1 MKRLTA
7 ALCALLVLLSGCT
20 YAAVAS
26 RQEQESYALYFRE
39 RELSAAP
46 GGDALR
52 AEQAYLPDSVDR
64 DDTLQVAQALME
76 ELLDGPLDETLRSPF
91 PAGTALLSLALE
103 GGRAVVDLSS
113 AYGTLSGV
121 SLTLADYAIALTLA
135 QLPEISEVRITVRG
149 QELAYRASQRF
160 RPRDVLFT
168 TTEDVVSTVTAV
180 LYFLNGEGALTPEER
195 TLDLYEGDTQVYAVA
210 RALENGPESKELSA
224 VMPEGFRVKSVWLE
238 EDVCYVNLSSAMLEG
253 LPQKTE
259 LQTAVYSLAKSLCS
273 LDTVS
278 EVRFLVDGE
287 FAKQYGTVDISE
299 PYIFVDQ

>member
-1 MKRLTA
+1 MKRMITLL
-7 ALCALLVLLSGCT
+7 LCGLMLLSM
-20 YAAVAS
+20 AACG
-26 RQEQESYALYFRE
+26 RTRPEETPSYDLYFMEADLKEATGR
-39 RELSAAP
+39 
-46 GGDALR
+46 GALR
-52 AEQAYLPDSVDR
+52 AETAYLPELEGADPEE
-64 DDTLQVAQALME
+64 TAKGLME
-76 ELLDGPLDETLRSPF
+76 ALLQGPLDGTLTSPI
-91 PAGTALLSLALE
+91 PVGTNLLSLKLE
-103 GGRAVVDLSS
+103 GGRAVVDLTAS
-113 AYGTLSGV
+113 YGSLSGV
-121 SLTLADYAIALTLA
+121 GLTLADYAVALTLT
-135 QLPEISEVRITVRG
+135 QVPEIGSVKITVRG
-149 QELAYRASQRF
+149 QELAYRDRQIFLS
-160 RPRDVLFT
+160 RDVLLVPE
-168 TTEDVVSTVTAV
+168 EDVVSTVTAV
-180 LYFLNGEGALTPEER
+180 LYFLNGEGALTPDER

>member
-1 MKRLTA
+1 MKRMITLL
-7 ALCALLVLLSGCT
+7 LCGLMLLSM
-20 YAAVAS
+20 AACGRTQPEEAP
-26 RQEQESYALYFRE
+26 SYDLYFMEADLKEATGR
-39 RELSAAP
+39 
-46 GGDALR
+46 GALR
-52 AEQAYLPDSVDR
+52 AETAYLPELEGADPEE
-64 DDTLQVAQALME
+64 TAKGLME
-76 ELLDGPLDETLRSPF
+76 ALLQGPLDGTLTSPI
-91 PAGTALLSLALE
+91 PVGTNLLSLKLE
-103 GGRAVVDLSS
+103 GGRAVVDLTAS
-113 AYGTLSGV
+113 YGSLSGV
-121 SLTLADYAIALTLA
+121 GLTLADYAVALTLT
-135 QLPEISEVRITVRG
+135 QVPEIGSVKITVRG
-149 QELAYRASQRF
+149 QELAYRDRQIFLS
-160 RPRDVLFT
+160 RDVLLVPE
-168 TTEDVVSTVTAV
+168 EDVVSTVTAV

-253 LPQKTE
+253 LPQETE

>member
-1 MKRLTA
+1 MKRMITLL
-7 ALCALLVLLSGCT
+7 LCGLMLLSM
-20 YAAVAS
+20 AACG
-26 RQEQESYALYFRE
+26 RTQPEETPSYHLYFMEADLKEATGR
-39 RELSAAP
+39 
-46 GGDALR
+46 GALR
-52 AEQAYLPDSVDR
+52 AETAYLPELEGADPEE
-64 DDTLQVAQALME
+64 TAKGLME
-76 ELLDGPLDETLRSPF
+76 ALLQGPLDGTLTSPI
-91 PAGTALLSLALE
+91 PVGTNLLSLKLE
-103 GGRAVVDLSS
+103 GGRAVVDLTAS
-113 AYGTLSGV
+113 YGSLSGV
-121 SLTLADYAIALTLA
+121 GLTLADYAVALTLT
-135 QLPEISEVRITVRG
+135 QVPEIGSVKITVRG
-149 QELAYRASQRF
+149 QELAYRDRQIFLS
-160 RPRDVLFT
+160 RDVLLVPE
-168 TTEDVVSTVTAV
+168 EDVVSTVTAV

>member
-1 MKRLTA
+1 MKRMITLL
-7 ALCALLVLLSGCT
+7 LCGLMLLSM
-20 YAAVAS
+20 AACG
-26 RQEQESYALYFRE
+26 RIQPEETPSYDLYFMEADLKEATGR
-39 RELSAAP
+39 
-46 GGDALR
+46 GALR
-52 AEQAYLPDSVDR
+52 AETAYLPELEGADPEE
-64 DDTLQVAQALME
+64 TAKGLME
-76 ELLDGPLDETLRSPF
+76 ALLQGPLDGTLTSPI
-91 PAGTALLSLALE
+91 PVGTNLLSLKLE
-103 GGRAVVDLSS
+103 GGRAVVDLTAS
-113 AYGTLSGV
+113 YGSLSGV
-121 SLTLADYAIALTLA
+121 GLTLADYAVALTLT
-135 QLPEISEVRITVRG
+135 QVPEIGSVKITVRG
-149 QELAYRASQRF
+149 QELAYRDRQIFLS
-160 RPRDVLFT
+160 RDVLLLPE
-168 TTEDVVSTVTAV
+168 EDVVSTVTAV

-253 LPQKTE
+253 LPQETE

>member
-1 MKRLTA
+1 MKRMITLL
-7 ALCALLVLLSGCT
+7 LCGLMLLSM
-20 YAAVAS
+20 AACG
-26 RQEQESYALYFRE
+26 RTQPEETPSYDLYFMEADLKEATGR
-39 RELSAAP
+39 
-46 GGDALR
+46 GALR
-52 AEQAYLPDSVDR
+52 AETAYLPELEGADPEE
-64 DDTLQVAQALME
+64 TAKGLME
-76 ELLDGPLDETLRSPF
+76 ALLQGPLDGTLTSPI
-91 PAGTALLSLALE
+91 PVGTNLLSLKLE
-103 GGRAVVDLSS
+103 GGRAVVDLTAS
-113 AYGTLSGV
+113 YGSLSGV
-121 SLTLADYAIALTLA
+121 GLTLADYAVALTLT
-135 QLPEISEVRITVRG
+135 QVPEIGSVKITVRG
-149 QELAYRASQRF
+149 QELAYRDRQIFLS
-160 RPRDVLFT
+160 RDVLLVPE
-168 TTEDVVSTVTAV
+168 EDVVSTVTAV

-253 LPQKTE
+253 LPQKTG

-299 PYIFVDQ
+299 PYIFLDQ

>member
-1 MKRLTA
+1 MEADLKEANGR
-7 ALCALLVLLSGCT
+7 G
-20 YAAVAS
+20 
-26 RQEQESYALYFRE
+26 
-39 RELSAAP
+39 
-46 GGDALR
+46 ALR
-52 AEQAYLPDSVDR
+52 AETAYLPELEGADPEE
-64 DDTLQVAQALME
+64 TAKGLME
-76 ELLDGPLDETLRSPF
+76 ALLQGPLDGTLTSPI
-91 PAGTALLSLALE
+91 PVGTNLLSLKLE
-103 GGRAVVDLSS
+103 GGRAVVDLTAS
-113 AYGTLSGV
+113 YGSLSGV
-121 SLTLADYAIALTLA
+121 GLTLADYAVALTLT
-135 QLPEISEVRITVRG
+135 QVPEIGSVKITVRG
-149 QELAYRASQRF
+149 QELAYRDRQIFLS
-160 RPRDVLFT
+160 RDVLLVPE
-168 TTEDVVSTVTAV
+168 EDVVSTVTAV